1 MTQITYIKSSLRHS
15 SALTAPEVAL
25 TQFGLW
31 KSIKR
36 AFKKYAK
43 PLAVVAGI
51 ALAIAVPFIAAPVAG
66 MIFANTAL
74 AAGAGTFGATIGGA
88 LAGAGLGAVSGALTA
103 YGTGQNV
110 LMGAALGGLGG
121 GVGGGFAGYAGGTLG
136 AAGSAAGTAGTAG
149 TTVASGT
156 AGTLPANA
164 QIVPTSAAI
173 GNAAA
178 STIPGQVGVPVGQVA
193 AGATSA
199 GMSTVTK
206 GLLEATLKVAPSA
219 VGTLV
224 SSLAP
229 SDVGQATAE
238 LQAEM
243 QRLQNSDIDA
253 YNKAKVL
260 YDQLYARYQQIDPV
274 AAAQLAEAD
283 VQMKTA
289 GLISGVNVARGA
301 ASAEYAG
308 EAEKRRLGVQ
318 GSQEASGAYTGTY
331 YQGEG
336 EKTRALA
343 GLSGVN
349 PRYTSSSGNYLANR
363 VNRAEAQQ
371 AGLTEDI
378 TAGLTPYTLALAP
391 RDTTVTSEDYD
402 RLLRENDS
410 LRRRRLTEDSLT
422 GA

>member
-15 SALTAPEVAL
+15 SALTTPEVAL

-43 PLAVVAGI
+43 PLAAIVGI
-51 ALAIAVPFIAAPVAG
+51 AASIAVPFIAPAVAG
-66 MIFANTAL
+66 VIFSGTAL
-74 AAGAGTFGATIGGA
+74 ASGAIGAAI
-88 LAGAGLGAVSGALTA
+88 AGAGLGAAAGALTA
-103 YGTGQNV
+103 YGTGQSV
-110 LMGAALGGLGG
+110 LMGAGLGLLGGGLGG
-121 GVGGGFAGYAGGTLG
+121 GISGFTSSGGAFLGSTLDAIYGSGMAASALTGPGAGGLLASALPGSAG
-136 AAGSAAGTAGTAG
+136 AAAPGAAAAGTAGTTAA
-149 TTVASGT
+149 TT
-156 AGTLPANA
+156 
-164 QIVPTSAAI
+164 
-173 GNAAA
+173 A
-178 STIPGQVGVPVGQVA
+178 STGIG
-193 AGATSA
+193 SR
-199 GMSTVTK
+199 
-206 GLLEATLKVAPSA
+206 LLEATLKAGPGA

-229 SDVGQATAE
+229 SDVGAATAE
-238 LQAEM
+238 LKAEM
-243 QRLQNSDIDA
+243 ERLQNSDIDA

-274 AAAQLAEAD
+274 AAAQLAEAN

-318 GSQEASGAYTGTY
+318 GSQEASGAFTDTY

-336 EKTRALA
+336 AKTQALA

-349 PRYTSSSGNYLANR
+349 PRYSSSSGDYLANR
-363 VNRAEAQQ
+363 VNRAEEQQ
-371 AGLTEDI
+371 AGLGADI
-378 TAGLTPYTLALAP
+378 AAGLTPYALALAP

-402 RLLRENDS
+402 RLLREND
-410 LRRRRLTEDSLT
+410 RLNKRLVENSI
-422 GA
+422 AV

>member
-15 SALTAPEVAL
+15 SALTTPEVAL

-66 MIFANTAL
+66 MIFGSTAL
-74 AAGAGTFGATIGGA
+74 AGAAGTFGATISAA
-88 LAGAGLGAVSGALTA
+88 LTGAGLGAVSGALTA

-110 LMGAALGGLGG
+110 LMGAAMGGLGG
-121 GVGGGFAGYAGGTLG
+121 AIGGGVAGYASGVGQAAG
-136 AAGSAAGTAGTAG
+136 AAGAAGTAGTAG
-149 TTVASGT
+149 TAAAPGVVTASNAAVPTTTGAIGA
-156 AGTLPANA
+156 AGT
-164 QIVPTSAAI
+164 TAATT
-173 GNAAA
+173 A
-178 STIPGQVGVPVGQVA
+178 STGIG
-193 AGATSA
+193 SR
-199 GMSTVTK
+199 
-206 GLLEATLKVAPSA
+206 LLEATLKAAPGA

-274 AAAQLAEAD
+274 AAAQLAEAN

-343 GLSGVN
+343 GLSPPVYGG
-349 PRYTSSSGNYLANR
+349 RSGEYLAR
-363 VNRAEAQQ
+363 RLGRAEEQQ
-371 AGLTEDI
+371 AGLGADI
-378 TAGLTPYTLALAP
+378 AAGLTPYALALAP

-410 LRRRRLTEDSLT
+410 LRRRRITEDSLT
-422 GA
+422 GS

>member
-15 SALTAPEVAL
+15 SALTTPEVAL

-43 PLAVVAGI
+43 PLAAIVGI
-51 ALAIAVPFIAAPVAG
+51 AASIAVPFIAPAVAG
-66 MIFANTAL
+66 VIFGGTAL
-74 AAGAGTFGATIGGA
+74 ASGAIGAAIAGAGMGAA
-88 LAGAGLGAVSGALTA
+88 AGALTA

-121 GVGGGFAGYAGGTLG
+121 GLGGGISGYTASGGAFMG
-136 AAGSAAGTAGTAG
+136 QAAGAGLST
-149 TTVASGT
+149 GT
-156 AGTLPANA
+156 AGTLPAGA
-164 QIVPTSAAI
+164 QIVPTSASI
-173 GNAAA
+173 GGAAPATVAGQVGMPTGMAAA
-178 STIPGQVGVPVGQVA
+178 S
-193 AGATSA
+193 ATTA
-199 GMSTVTK
+199 ST
-206 GLLEATLKVAPSA
+206 GIGSRLLEATLKAGPGA

-229 SDVGQATAE
+229 SDVGAATAE
-238 LQAEM
+238 LKAEM
-243 QRLQNSDIDA
+243 ERLQNSDINA
-253 YNKAKVL
+253 YNNAKVL
-260 YDQLYARYQQIDPV
+260 YDQLYARYQQIDPT
-274 AAAQLAEAD
+274 AAAQLAEAN

-308 EAEKRRLGVQ
+308 EAEKRRLGVE
-318 GSQEASGAYTGTY
+318 GSQEASGAYTTAY

-343 GLSGVN
+343 GLSPPVYGS
-349 PRYTSSSGNYLANR
+349 RSGEYLANR

-371 AGLTEDI
+371 AGLGADV
-378 TAGLTPYTLALAP
+378 AAALTPYTLALAP
-391 RDTTVTSEDYD
+391 RDTTLTSADE
-402 RLLRENDS
+402 EE
-410 LRRRRLTEDSLT
+410 RRRSGLQDQNFVTV
-422 GA
+422 

>member
-15 SALTAPEVAL
+15 SALTTPEVAL

-149 TTVASGT
+149 TAGAVEGAALGGGQYAVPASASIGGAAPATVAGQV
-156 AGTLPANA
+156 GM
-164 QIVPTSAAI
+164 PT
-173 GNAAA
+173 GMAAA
-178 STIPGQVGVPVGQVA
+178 S
-193 AGATSA
+193 ATGA

-274 AAAQLAEAD
+274 AAAQLAEAN

-318 GSQEASGAYTGTY
+318 GSQEASGAYTDTY

-336 EKTRALA
+336 AKTQALA

-349 PRYTSSSGNYLANR
+349 PRYSSSSGNYLANR
-363 VNRAEAQQ
+363 VNRAEEQQ
-371 AGLTEDI
+371 AGLGADI
-378 TAGLTPYTLALAP
+378 AAGLTPYALALAP
-391 RDTTVTSEDYD
+391 RDTTLTSADE
-402 RLLRENDS
+402 EE
-410 LRRRRLTEDSLT
+410 RRRSGLQDKNFVNVS
-422 GA
+422 

>member
-15 SALTAPEVAL
+15 SALTTPEVAL

-36 AFKKYAK
+36 AFKKFAK
-43 PLAVVAGI
+43 PLAAVVGI
-51 ALAIAVPFIAAPVAG
+51 AASIAVPFIAPAVAG
-66 MIFANTAL
+66 VIFGGTAL
-74 AAGAGTFGATIGGA
+74 ASGAIGAAI
-88 LAGAGLGAVSGALTA
+88 AGAGLGAAAGALTA
-103 YGTGQNV
+103 YGTGQSV
-110 LMGAALGGLGG
+110 LMGAGLGLLGGGLGG
-121 GVGGGFAGYAGGTLG
+121 GISGFTGSGGAFLGSTADAIYGSGMAASALTGPGAGGLLASALPGSAG
-136 AAGSAAGTAGTAG
+136 AAAPGTAAAGTAGTTAA
-149 TTVASGT
+149 TT
-156 AGTLPANA
+156 
-164 QIVPTSAAI
+164 
-173 GNAAA
+173 A
-178 STIPGQVGVPVGQVA
+178 STGIG
-193 AGATSA
+193 SR
-199 GMSTVTK
+199 
-206 GLLEATLKVAPSA
+206 LLEATLKAAPGA

-260 YDQLYARYQQIDPV
+260 YDQLYARYQQIDPT
-274 AAAQLAEAD
+274 AAAQLAEAN

-318 GSQEASGAYTGTY
+318 GSQEASGAYTDTY

-343 GLSGVN
+343 GLSPPVYGG
-349 PRYTSSSGNYLANR
+349 RSGEYLAR
-363 VNRAEAQQ
+363 RLGRAEEQQ
-371 AGLTEDI
+371 AGLGADV
-378 TAGLTPYTLALAP
+378 AAALTPYTLALAP
-391 RDTTVTSEDYD
+391 RDTTLTSADDAD
-402 RLLRENDS
+402 RLREENRKLRS
-410 LRRRRLTEDSLT
+410 LMSSDYTST